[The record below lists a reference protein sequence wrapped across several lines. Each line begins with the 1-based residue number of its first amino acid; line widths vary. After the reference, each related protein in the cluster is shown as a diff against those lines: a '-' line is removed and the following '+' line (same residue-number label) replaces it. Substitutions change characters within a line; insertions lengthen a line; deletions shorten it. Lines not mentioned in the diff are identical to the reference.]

1 MCYEWFDREEK
12 LESQEP
18 PPYKAFYSSLKLS
31 NVLHEE
37 FQGWQEEV
45 AQCQTEDQK
54 KKLGKKKPQTGAEKY
69 ADIQKLYGA
78 IMT

>member
-18 PPYKAFYSSLKLS
+18 PPYEAFYSSLKLS

-54 KKLGKKKPQTGAEKY
+54 KKLEKRGLKQVLRSTQTSRS
-69 ADIQKLYGA
+69 YGA